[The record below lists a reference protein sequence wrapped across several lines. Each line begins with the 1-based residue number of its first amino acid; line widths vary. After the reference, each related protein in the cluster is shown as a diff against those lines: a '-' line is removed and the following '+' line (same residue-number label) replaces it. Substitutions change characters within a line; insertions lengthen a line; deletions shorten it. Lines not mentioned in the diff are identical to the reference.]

1 MLAINK
7 DNRYTILKIHPLRL
21 EFPVTRIYVAL
32 DIETTGLD
40 TEKDRITE
48 IGAVRFRG
56 DRVLDE
62 FQTLVNPNQPI
73 PYQIQELTGITN
85 EAVANAPQFREI
97 RGALQRF
104 VGDSPIVGHNI
115 QFDLSFLRKQGL
127 FETNPSVDT
136 FELASILLPH
146 ADRYSLKSLAHLLGI
161 ADPPTHRALDD
172 TRVTHRLFLALLD
185 EARRLSSDVI
195 KLVSDMATRGKWSLA
210 PVFKDLSREYR
221 GGISSGALAQQ
232 LSSHRDDLFT
242 AEVLTPLP
250 EPRTPPR
257 KLNIDALASL
267 LEPDGKIQQAMP
279 GFEHRTQQVAMLR
292 AITEAFN
299 APYHLMVE
307 AGTGTGKSMAYLIP
321 AIHWALENNR
331 RVVISTNT
339 INLQDQILNKDLPAL
354 KKALKLEFNTAA
366 LKGRG
371 NYVCERRVELYRK
384 KENLSPIEM
393 RMLAKIL
400 VWMPN
405 TLTGDRQ
412 ELFIPDYAEQALW
425 QHVNANADICPPDQC
440 ARHNCFF
447 ARARQAAE
455 AAHVLVVNHALL
467 LADISVNNRAIPEYH
482 YLIIDEAHHLE
493 NAITRQ
499 LSFSAN
505 EKSILQLL
513 SSLEDAKTSPL
524 SKMTGQLRRHRVFE
538 ALDALESLAK
548 KSRTVAQN
556 AHKSIVVLFD
566 VLQTF
571 MADFN
576 KQPNNQYDR
585 KLRISPRM
593 RLQPGWSDVE
603 MAWDNADL
611 QLAELDKLLTRAH
624 KVWDGVDFVDVDG
637 WEDLAQSL
645 NTTRL
650 LLDEVKE
657 HLSLILAESDEE
669 TITWLEEKVR
679 TQDVSLHA
687 APLHVGN
694 LVRQHLFDQ
703 KESVILTSA
712 TLRTDNSFE
721 YAKER
726 LGAWDV
732 AELSVGSPF
741 DYKQSTLVYVL
752 TNIPEPN
759 TAGFQKTF
767 EQTMVDLARAINGR
781 MLVLFTAYS
790 HLRNT
795 ANAIR
800 QPLAES
806 DIVLY
811 QQGTGASRRQLLEN
825 FKTAEKAVL
834 LGTRSF
840 WEGVDIPGDDLSCV
854 VIAKIPFA
862 VPSDPVFQA
871 RSETFDNAFSQY
883 SIPEAVLHFR
893 QGFGRLIRTRTDRG
907 VVVVMDKRVLT
918 KQYGKVFLESLPD
931 VTLRQ
936 GDSSDLP
943 RAAAEWLKKS

>member
-1 MLAINK
+1 MA
-7 DNRYTILKIHPLRL
+7 
-21 EFPVTRIYVAL
+21 RIYIAL

-40 TEKDRITE
+40 VQKDRMTE
-48 IGAVRFRG
+48 IAAVKFRG
-56 DRVLDE
+56 ERILDE
-62 FQTLVNPNQPI
+62 FHSLVNPNIPI
-73 PYQIQELTGITN
+73 PFQIQELTGITN
-85 EAVANAPQFREI
+85 AAVADAPQFRHI
-97 RGALQRF
+97 RGTLQRF
-104 VGDSPIVGHNI
+104 VGDIPIVGHNI
-115 QFDLSFLRKQGL
+115 QFDLSFLRKQAL

-136 FELASILLPH
+136 FEMASILLPH
-146 ADRYSLKSLAHLLGI
+146 AERYSLKALAHLLGI
-161 ADPPTHRALDD
+161 EDPPTHRALDD
-172 TRVTHRLFLALLD
+172 TRATHKLFLALLD
-185 EARRLSSDVI
+185 EARRLDSSVL
-195 KLVSDMATRGKWSLA
+195 KLVSDMANQSKWSLA
-210 PVFKDLSREYR
+210 PVFSDLSRETR
-221 GGISSGALAQQ
+221 GTAGGALAQQ
-232 LSSHRDDLFT
+232 LTAHRDDFFEDE
-242 AEVLTPLP
+242 AIAPLP
-250 EPRTPPR
+250 EPRIPPH
-257 KLNIDALASL
+257 KINADELAGL
-267 LEPDGKIQQAMP
+267 LEPNGKIQQAMP
-279 GFEHRTQQVAMLR
+279 KFEHRTQQVAMLR
-292 AITEAFN
+292 AIVDAFN

-321 AIHWALENNR
+321 AIQWALENNH

-354 KKALKLEFNTAA
+354 KKALGLNFRTAA

-384 KENLSPIEM
+384 KENLTPIEM

-412 ELFIPDYAEQALW
+412 ELFMPDYAEQALW
-425 QHVNANADICPPDQC
+425 PQVNANADICPPDMC

-467 LADISVNNRAIPEYH
+467 LADISVNNRAIPEYR

-505 EKSILQLL
+505 EKSIIQILSLL
-513 SSLEDAKTSPL
+513 IDSKTSPV
-524 SKMTGQLRRHRVFE
+524 SKMRQILHKKRVFDAAE
-538 ALDALESLAK
+538 ALEPIVK
-548 KSRTVAQN
+548 KSQDVAERT
-556 AHKSIVVLFD
+556 HKSVAVMFD

-571 MADFN
+571 MADYN

-585 KLRISPRM
+585 KLRISPQM
-593 RLQPGWSDVE
+593 RIQPGWSDVE

-611 QLAELDKLLTRAH
+611 QLADLDKLLTRAQ
-624 KVWDGVDFVDVDG
+624 KIWDSVDSAMVDSWD
-637 WEDLAQSL
+637 DLAQSL

-650 LLDEVKE
+650 VLDEMKE
-657 HLSLILAESDEE
+657 HLSLILAESNKD

-679 TQDVSLHA
+679 TQDISLHA
-687 APLHVGN
+687 APLHVGD

-712 TLRTDNSFE
+712 TMRTDNSFE

-726 LGAWDV
+726 LGAWDL

-741 DYKQSTLVYVL
+741 DYKKSTLVYVP

-759 TAGFQKTF
+759 SPGFQKTF
-767 EQTMVDLARAINGR
+767 ESIVIALARATKGR

-795 ANAIR
+795 ASAIR
-800 QPLAES
+800 RPLADD
-806 DIVLY
+806 DIVVY

-825 FKTAEKAVL
+825 FKNAEHAVL

-840 WEGVDIPGDDLSCV
+840 WEGVDVPGDDLSCV

-883 SIPEAVLHFR
+883 SIPEAILHFR

-907 VVVVMDKRVLT
+907 IVVMMDKRVLT
-918 KQYGKVFLESLPD
+918 KQYGKAFLDSLPD

-936 GDSSDLP
+936 GDSSNLP
-943 RAAAEWLKKS
+943 NVAQEWLNRP